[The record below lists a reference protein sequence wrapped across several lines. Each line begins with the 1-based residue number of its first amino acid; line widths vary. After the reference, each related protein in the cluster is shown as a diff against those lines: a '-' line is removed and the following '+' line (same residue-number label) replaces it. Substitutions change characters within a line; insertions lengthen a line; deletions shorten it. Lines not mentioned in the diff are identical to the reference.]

1 MLMNGEFF
9 KDDICIV
16 VQGPIDYVDNIID
29 TYEKFKNNVIIS
41 TSKIS
46 NHNLQYLSE
55 KGFKL
60 INNELTVNPGRAN
73 FNNQVKNTYEG
84 VKKANKLGFKYV
96 LKIRSDIFIDNLVE
110 FINSL
115 NKDKIYF
122 PAYHNYD
129 GGYLCDYMLFGS
141 IDFMLKLWDI
151 PLSNSNL
158 PPETQLTLKYLEIEN
173 NDNLDFMFPILY
185 SKQINA
191 YWPKHQK
198 YLNEYQNDK
207 LFLYDKNILKSYENC
222 NNI

>member
-1 MLMNGEFF
+1 MLMNGKFF

-29 TYEKFKNNVIIS
+29 TYKKFKNNVIIS

-84 VKKANKLGFKYV
+84 VKKANELGFKYV
-96 LKIRSDIFIDNLVE
+96 LKIRSDIFIDDLVE

-115 NKDKIYF
+115 NKDTVYF

-129 GGYLCDYMLFGS
+129 GGYLCDYMLFGP

-158 PPETQLTLKYLEIEN
+158 PPETQLTLKYLEIKN

-185 SKQINA
+185 SKKIKA

-198 YLNEYQNDK
+198 
-207 LFLYDKNILKSYENC
+207 
-222 NNI
+222 

>member
-1 MLMNGEFF
+1 MFMKKEFINN
-9 KDDICIV
+9 DICIV

-29 TYEKFKNNVIIS
+29 TYEKFKNNLIIS
-41 TSKIS
+41 TNKIS

-84 VKKANKLGFKYV
+84 VKKANELGFKYV
-96 LKIRSDIFIDNLVE
+96 LKIRSDIFIDDLVE

-115 NKDKIYF
+115 NKDTVYF

-158 PPETQLTLKYLEIEN
+158 PPETQLTLKYLEIKN

-185 SKQINA
+185 SKKIKA

-207 LFLYDKNILKSYENC
+207 LFIYDKNMIK
-222 NNI
+222 